1 MRIFGG
7 RNGSSYLNR
16 GVGSS
21 YLNRVV
27 GSSYLNRGVDHGFN
41 YSVDDSFE
49 FAE

>member
-7 RNGSSYLNR
+7 RN
-16 GVGSS
+16 
-21 YLNRVV
+21 

-41 YSVDDSFE
+41 YSVDHGFNYSVDDSFE